1 MPVIAITREMGS
13 LGKDVAAG
21 LGEAIGV
28 PVIYHELID
37 QLADRMRVR
46 KSHVIRLL
54 DGKAGLL
61 ERMTA
66 DKTSLFV
73 HSADEI
79 VSMALRGKGAVIRGW
94 GANHLLRGVRHVV
107 CVRVCAPFKVRRE
120 RMLERLDTEDT
131 ARVTDE
137 IQLNDE
143 AQTAIM
149 RRHFDVQWTDSEHYD
164 LVLNTQRVSPQQ
176 CVDEVLRIVHSEK
189 FAETEASRKQLEDLA
204 LSMRVRAAFRHS
216 PEARSIR
223 AMVSAD
229 AGRVTLSGC
238 STAEMLALMEV
249 AAAVQGVRDVVYRE
263 QPEDAE
269 SAQKH

>member
-1 MPVIAITREMGS
+1 MPIVAITREMGS

-21 LGEAIGV
+21 LGEALDV

-79 VSMALRGKGAVIRGW
+79 VTMALRGKGAVIRGW

-107 CVRVCAPFKVRRE
+107 CVRVCAPLKLRRE
-120 RMLERLDTEDT
+120 RMLERLDTEDD

-143 AQTAIM
+143 AHTAIM

-164 LVLNTQRVSPQQ
+164 LVLNTQRVSINQ
-176 CVDEVLRIVHSEK
+176 CVDEVTRIVRSEK
-189 FAETEASRKQLEDLA
+189 FSETEASRRQLENLA
-204 LSMRVRAAFRHS
+204 LSMRVRAAFRQS
-216 PEARSIR
+216 PEARAIR

-238 STAEMLALMEV
+238 STDDMLALMEV
-249 AAAVQGVRDVVYRE
+249 AAAVEGVSDVVYRA
-263 QPEDAE
+263 QAEDAE

>member
-1 MPVIAITREMGS
+1 M
-13 LGKDVAAG
+13 
-21 LGEAIGV
+21 
-28 PVIYHELID
+28 
-37 QLADRMRVR
+37 
-46 KSHVIRLL
+46 
-54 DGKAGLL
+54 
-61 ERMTA
+61 
-66 DKTSLFV
+66 
-73 HSADEI
+73 
-79 VSMALRGKGAVIRGW
+79 IRGW

-107 CVRVCAPFKVRRE
+107 RVRVCAPFKVRRE
-120 RMLERLDTEDT
+120 RMLERLDTDDA

-137 IQLNDE
+137 ITLNDE

-164 LVLNTQRVSPQQ
+164 LVLNTQRVSTQQ
-176 CVDEVLRIVHSEK
+176 CIDEVLRIVQSEK
-189 FAETEASRKQLEDLA
+189 FGETEASRKQLEDLA

-216 PEARSIR
+216 SEARSIR

-238 STAEMLALMEV
+238 STSDMLALMEV